1 MCFLHYIYSIS
12 NQQIGVIPSS
22 RLLVWAA
29 PGGLQPES
37 SPLSRPWS
45 SQPCQK
51 DAGRLL
57 LPTQVCWDSELWCAA
72 PPRCSKDGWSS
83 SGFDQ
88 HLSPSEKTFFFF
100 FCDWY
105 SWVISQCICGPKLN
119 YLNYQQ
125 AISFSHIPWTLW
137 LVSGKS
143 VPHQWSC
150 TSPQWCQRHSRG
162 LGQSSKCLS
171 VAEKKMNLNW
181 DRYLHRNQA
190 VQASNYHHLSSVH
203 SCRGPCRCVQGC
215 PGFPLGSSGSGS

>member
-1 MCFLHYIYSIS
+1 MCFLHYIYSIG

-57 LPTQVCWDSELWCAA
+57 LPTQVCWGSELWCAA

-100 FCDWY
+100 
-105 SWVISQCICGPKLN
+105 
-119 YLNYQQ
+119 
-125 AISFSHIPWTLW
+125 LW
-137 LVSGKS
+137 LIQLSHFSMHLWTQVKLSKLSTSHKLLSHTLDTVTGFRQVCPPPVKLHITSMVSAAQ
-143 VPHQWSC
+143 P
-150 TSPQWCQRHSRG
+150 R
-162 LGQSSKCLS
+162 
-171 VAEKKMNLNW
+171 
-181 DRYLHRNQA
+181 
-190 VQASNYHHLSSVH
+190 
-203 SCRGPCRCVQGC
+203 
-215 PGFPLGSSGSGS
+215 FGSIQ